1 MTRHDGPTYEYAC
14 HENNYSLPNILRGG
28 QAEAARLAAETPP
41 Q

>member
-1 MTRHDGPTYEYAC
+1 MTVRLYEYAC

-28 QAEAARLAAETPP
+28 QAEAARLAAETTP